1 MPVFTQFKK
10 IINLSFRDYTHEWRM
25 SGCFVLALASVLA
38 PMMIL
43 FGLKFGIVSSMING
57 LVENPA
63 NREIRAVGSGRYD
76 NDWFKKYGARKDV
89 AFVIPKTRSLAAT
102 IQLKSATASRIF
114 STELL
119 ATAPGDPLLKHRDAE
134 PEGFY
139 QLILS
144 DAIASK
150 LKVHQGDRID
160 GSLVRQFRGKRERVH
175 IDLKVIDVVPAT
187 VTSRKVAFVSLDL
200 MLATESFKDGR
211 AVPQLGWSGD
221 EAMSAQRHY
230 PSFRLYARSIG
241 DVEKLVKDLQQ
252 DGVNV
257 KANIGEIKTVQSID
271 RNLTIIFWI
280 IAAVGAVGFSFSLGA
295 SLWANVDRKR
305 KELSILRLVG
315 FQGGKIILFPVL
327 QSLYT
332 GFLGWLLAV
341 LMYLVAEQSINQL
354 LAPSLEID
362 QVICYLLPQHFFWAL
377 ALTMFVAATAAIL
390 GGIRASRIEP
400 SDGLRDI

>member
-1 MPVFTQFKK
+1 MFTQFNK
-10 IINLSFRDYTHEWRM
+10 IVSLSFRDYTHEWRM

-43 FGLKFGIVSSMING
+43 FGLKFGIVSSMIDG

-76 NDWFKKYGARKDV
+76 DAWFERYAARKDV

-102 IQLKSATASRIF
+102 IQLKSKNAGRIF

-119 ATAPGDPLLKHRDAE
+119 ATALGDPLLQGIKAQ
-134 PEGFY
+134 PQGYY

-144 DAIASK
+144 ESIANK
-150 LKVHQGDRID
+150 LKVHKGDRID

-175 IDLKVIDVVPAT
+175 IDLQVTDIAPARVI
-187 VTSRKVAFVSLDL
+187 SRKVAFVSLDL

-211 AVPQLGWSGD
+211 AVPALGWSGD
-221 EAMSAQRHY
+221 DAMSAQREY
-230 PSFRLYARSIG
+230 PSFRMYARSIA
-241 DVEKLVKDLQQ
+241 DVETLVNELQQ
-252 DGVNV
+252 EGINV

-280 IAAVGAVGFSFSLGA
+280 IACVGAVGFSFSLGA

-315 FQGGKIILFPVL
+315 FHGGKIILFPVL

-341 LMYLVAEQSINQL
+341 LMYLLAEQSINQL
-354 LAPSLEID
+354 LAPSLQID
-362 QVICYLLPQHFFWAL
+362 QVICYLLPEHFFWAL

>member
-1 MPVFTQFKK
+1 MGQFKK
-10 IINLSFRDYTHEWRM
+10 IVSLSFRDYSHEWRM

-43 FGLKFGIVSSMING
+43 FGLKFGIVTSMINQ
-57 LVENPA
+57 LIENPS

-76 NDWFKKYGARKDV
+76 QAWFDDYANRKEV

-102 IQLKSATASRIF
+102 IQLKSENAGRIH

-119 ATAPGDPLLKHRDAE
+119 ATAEKDPLLTVLTEK
-134 PEGFY
+134 PVGYY
-139 QLILS
+139 QVALS
-144 DAIASK
+144 DSVANK
-150 LKVHQGDRID
+150 LNVQKGDRVD
-160 GSLVRQFRGKRERVH
+160 GSLVRQFQGKRERVH
-175 IDLKVIDVVPAT
+175 IDLLVTNVVPAN
-187 VTSRKVAFVSLDL
+187 VISRSIAFVSLDL
-200 MLATESFKDGR
+200 LLATESFKDGK
-211 AVPQLGWSGD
+211 AVAALGWSGNPGH
-221 EAMSAQRHY
+221 EQPREY
-230 PSFRLYARSIG
+230 PSFRMYASSVG
-241 DVEKLVKDLQQ
+241 DVEYLVNRLEQS
-252 DGVNV
+252 GVDVN
-257 KANIGEIKTVQSID
+257 ANLAEIKTVQSID
-271 RNLTIIFWI
+271 QNLSIIFWI
-280 IAAVGAVGFSFSLGA
+280 IACVGAVGFSFSLGA

-341 LMYLVAEQSINQL
+341 LMYLLAEQSINQL
-354 LAPSLEID
+354 LAPSLKIEQI
-362 QVICYLLPQHFFWAL
+362 ICYLLPQHFFWAL
-377 ALTMFVAATAAIL
+377 GLTMFVAATAAIL

>member
-1 MPVFTQFKK
+1 MFTQFNK
-10 IINLSFRDYTHEWRM
+10 IVNLSFRDYTHEWRM

-57 LVENPA
+57 LVENPS

-76 NDWFKKYGARKDV
+76 DAWFERYAARKDV

-102 IQLKSATASRIF
+102 IQLKSKNAGRIF

-119 ATAPGDPLLKHRDAE
+119 ATAPGDPLLQSFKQ
-134 PEGFY
+134 PPQGFY

-144 DAIASK
+144 ESIANK
-150 LKVHQGDRID
+150 LKVHKGDRID

-175 IDLKVIDVVPAT
+175 IDLQVSDIAPANVI
-187 VTSRKVAFVSLDL
+187 SRKVAFVSLDL

-211 AVPQLGWSGD
+211 AVPKLGWSGD
-221 EAMSAQRHY
+221 SALSSQRDY
-230 PSFRLYARSIG
+230 PSFRMYARSIA
-241 DVEKLVKDLQQ
+241 DVEGLVNDLQQ
-252 DGVNV
+252 EGVNV

-341 LMYLVAEQSINQL
+341 LMYLLAEQSINQL
-354 LAPSLEID
+354 LAPSLQID